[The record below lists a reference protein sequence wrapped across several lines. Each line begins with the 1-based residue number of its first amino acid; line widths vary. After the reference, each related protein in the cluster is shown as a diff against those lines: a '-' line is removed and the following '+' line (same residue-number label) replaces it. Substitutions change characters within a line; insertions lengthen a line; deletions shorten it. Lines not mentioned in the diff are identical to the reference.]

1 MGIGGQSVGYHQRV
15 SIEFGPAAAGQR
27 SAVARVRGACAGSIS
42 GAISV
47 AAHGWASNGTPP
59 DSNMLALLAAAS
71 AVVGALV
78 VGLAPLR
85 DTSVGLI
92 SVLVAGQLLG
102 HVTVGWSSGHMHQ
115 GDAQLTPSMVAAHCV
130 AAGFAAIVIQGA
142 EAAYRIG
149 CAVLSRVLPMRYH
162 PPAIPGPVPLRLTH
176 RDRVV
181 LRIFAAESLRTR
193 GPPLAFGH

>member
-1 MGIGGQSVGYHQRV
+1 MR
-15 SIEFGPAAAGQR
+15 IEFGPAAAGQR
-27 SAVARVRGACAGSIS
+27 GPVARVRGACAGSIS

-47 AAHGWASNGTPP
+47 AAHGWASDAMPP
-59 DSNMLALLAAAS
+59 DSSALALLAAAS
-71 AVVGALV
+71 AIVGALV
-78 VGLAPLR
+78 AGLAPLR
-85 DTSVGLI
+85 DTSIGLI

-102 HVTVGWSSGHMHQ
+102 HVTMGWSSGHLHH
-115 GDAQLTPSMVAAHCV
+115 GDAQLTPAMVAAHVV
-130 AAGFAAIVIQGA
+130 AAGLAAVVIRGT

-162 PPAIPGPVPLRLTH
+162 PPAIPGPVPLCLTH

-181 LRIFAAESLRTR
+181 LRVFAAESLRTR

>member
-1 MGIGGQSVGYHQRV
+1 M

-47 AAHGWASNGTPP
+47 AAHGWASAGMPP
-59 DSNMLALLAAAS
+59 DSSSLVLLAAAS

-78 VGLAPLR
+78 AGLAPLR
-85 DTSVGLI
+85 DTSIGLI
-92 SVLVAGQLLG
+92 SALVAGQLLG
-102 HVTVGWSSGHMHQ
+102 HVTMGWSSGQMHH
-115 GDAQLTPSMVAAHCV
+115 GDAQLTPGMATAHVV
-130 AAGFAAIVIQGA
+130 AAGLAAVVIQGA
-142 EAAYRIG
+142 EATYRIG

-181 LRIFAAESLRTR
+181 LRIFATESLRTR
-193 GPPLAFGH
+193 GPPLVFGH

>member
-1 MGIGGQSVGYHQRV
+1 M

-47 AAHGWASNGTPP
+47 AAHGWASGGMAPSGTT
-59 DSNMLALLAAAS
+59 LALLAAAA

-78 VGLAPLR
+78 AGIASLRHSSIGL
-85 DTSVGLI
+85 VV
-92 SVLVAGQLLG
+92 VLAIGQLHG
-102 HVTVGWSSGHMHQ
+102 HLTMGWSSGHMHH
-115 GDAQLTPSMVAAHCV
+115 GDVQLSPGMLAAHIV
-130 AAGFAAIVIQGA
+130 AAIVAAMVIRGA

-149 CAVLSRVLPMRYH
+149 CAVLSQVLPMRYR

-176 RDRVV
+176 RDRVI
-181 LRIFAAESLRTR
+181 LRIFAADSLRTR
-193 GPPLAFGH
+193 GPPLVFGY